1 MAVLKNM
8 PQNFAEPEV
17 KASLMER
24 TEASSNT
31 EFLSQR
37 VVVLFFIIMY
47 LFIWLQRVLV
57 ASYAIFH
64 CGAWT
69 LSTCST
75 WAQLLQREI
84 LVVQRHVGSQLPDQE
99 SNPCP
104 LHCKVDS

>member
-8 PQNFAEPEV
+8 SQNFAEPEV

-24 TEASSNT
+24 TETSSNM

-37 VVVLFFIIMY
+37 VVVLLFNIMY

-64 CGAWT
+64 CSAWT

-75 WAQLLQREI
+75 WAQLLQHEI